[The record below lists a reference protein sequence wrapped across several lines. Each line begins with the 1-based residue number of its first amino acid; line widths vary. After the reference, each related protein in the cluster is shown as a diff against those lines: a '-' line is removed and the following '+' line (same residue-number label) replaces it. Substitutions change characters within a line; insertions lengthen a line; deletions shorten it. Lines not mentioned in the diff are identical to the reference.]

1 MLGILSYK
9 TWLIEPMFANRMAP
23 IILRSIQQGSIEKFF
38 KQNRESNEKVISSF
52 YAGLDAQI
60 VFDWDDGVPPYR
72 VAKSSSGK
80 KVAIVTML
88 GAITKN
94 GDACSYG
101 MRDYQNVMSKI
112 AKDPEVAGVVFHFNN
127 APGGSHDGTQETGYK
142 IGTFPKNT
150 VGFVDGYAASA
161 HYWMASQTKHIMMN
175 SLLDS
180 EVGSIGSLIISE
192 NVQNM
197 IEAGNFPSIEIFRAP
212 QSYNKALFN
221 YIEPVSKKVR
231 AELDEDLRLGVEG
244 FISAVK
250 AGRGDKLKDDSLMF
264 TGKMYPTDEAIANG
278 LADSKGSLQDAINK
292 AAESSASAKPKASSI
307 SNSTNNNSMSLKS
320 KVSSFFNPKKE
331 EKKSAEGDAPAAE
344 DNTPRWTDT
353 MVFNTDGSGDG
364 AFCLHEDS
372 EGNDRKFETKT
383 DANTG
388 NEPPTDP
395 ATTEDDNWSAV
406 AEAAA
411 AGDASESKAQAKAE
425 VKEETSVTKLNV
437 ALKAANAKAK
447 KAEAEIV
454 SLTTKVATLEQ
465 SVKDLQKK
473 MDETPAA
480 PTTNIIQKEEKKEAR
495 KETPADQ
502 EAQQY
507 AEALNNNFL

>member
-9 TWLIEPMFANRMAP
+9 TWLIEPMFANRMAT
-23 IILRSIQQGSIEKFF
+23 IILRSIQQGNIEQFF
-38 KQNRESNEKVISSF
+38 QKSKESNEKAITSF
-52 YAGLDAQI
+52 YAGLDAQV

-72 VAKSSSGK
+72 VAKSKSGK
-80 KVAIVTML
+80 KVAIITML

-101 MRDYQNVMSKI
+101 MRDYQNVMSKV
-112 AKDPEVAGVVFHFNN
+112 AKDPEIAGVVFHFNN
-127 APGGSHDGTQETGYK
+127 APGGTHDGTQETGHK
-142 IGTFPKNT
+142 IQSYQKNT

-197 IEAGNFPSIEIFRAP
+197 IEAGNFPAIEIFRAP

-231 AELDEDLRLGVEG
+231 AELDEDLRSGVEG
-244 FISAVK
+244 FIAAVK
-250 AGRGDKLKDDSLMF
+250 SGRGENLKDDGLMF
-264 TGKMYPTDEAIANG
+264 TGKMYPTDEAISKG
-278 LADSKGSLQDAINK
+278 LADSKGTLQDAIDK
-292 AAESSASAKPKASSI
+292 AAEQPKAI
-307 SNSTNNNSMSLKS
+307 SNSTNNSNMSLKS
-320 KVSSFFNPKKE
+320 KMSSFFNPKKE

-383 DANTG
+383 DGNTG

-395 ATTEDDNWSAV
+395 AVTEDDNWSVVMEATP
-406 AEAAA
+406 AEDSNKPAAK
-411 AGDASESKAQAKAE
+411 EE
-425 VKEETSVTKLNV
+425 VKEETSVMKLNA
-437 ALKAANAKAK
+437 ALKSANAKVK
-447 KAEAEIV
+447 KAEAE
-454 SLTTKVATLEQ
+454 SAALTAKVATLEK
-465 SVKDLQKK
+465 SVSDLQKK
-473 MDETPAA
+473 LDETPAA
-480 PTTNIIQKEEKKEAR
+480 PATNIVQKEEKQDERKQTAADKEA
-495 KETPADQ
+495 E
-502 EAQQY
+502 EY
-507 AEALNNNFL
+507 SSALNNNFL